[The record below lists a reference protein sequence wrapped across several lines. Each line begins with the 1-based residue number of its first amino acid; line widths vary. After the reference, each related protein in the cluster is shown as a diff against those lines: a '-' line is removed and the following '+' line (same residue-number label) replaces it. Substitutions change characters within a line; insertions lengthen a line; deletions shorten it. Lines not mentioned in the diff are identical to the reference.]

1 MGYTLGFP
9 GGSGRAGAR
18 APPLP
23 AAPAGRSGARKRTS
37 FAQEAELP
45 SRPVLSTHFL
55 QPGRG
60 TPEPHVGGERAPWE
74 LQRVVLQGGLPAPG
88 QSRRPPQTLGGQPLT
103 SKPRQAPPGRIPG
116 SLRRPPGG
124 GSPGTFLSWWPVR
137 ADLPPRAALPRLP
150 QQHGPSSPGPRLGL
164 SPAFLCPRNPPKGS
178 LILRQQ
184 TSGSPPGPLPS
195 KGPNSGAQ
203 AWTTPCPL
211 AVLAP
216 GGSR

>member
-23 AAPAGRSGARKRTS
+23 AAPASRSGARKRTS
-37 FAQEAELP
+37 FAQGAELP
-45 SRPVLSTHFL
+45 SRPLHALPSAWARN
-55 QPGRG
+55 P
-60 TPEPHVGGERAPWE
+60 RAARRRRARA
-74 LQRVVLQGGLPAPG
+74 LGA
-88 QSRRPPQTLGGQPLT
+88 SARRPARRAARAGAKPSASPNPGGQPLT